1 MMKMKNKK
9 TAQFDAKEK
18 HLEFLNAAKKR
29 RRDEP
34 ILERSKPTKQ
44 VKPTILI
51 VCEGKNT
58 EPSYFEQFK
67 LSSATIKTVGKG
79 FNTVSLVKQAI
90 ALSKNGKYEKVWCVF
105 DADPKPENPKQ
116 ALNFN
121 AAVKMAT
128 TKGFGVAYSNQAFE
142 YWLILH
148 FEDHQGGAMNRED
161 YDKKINSYINKFGAN
176 YDGKGNKIVTEEFF
190 DLLMSIDE
198 KTKTE
203 RIDLAIV
210 RAERNYNKWDH
221 QNFANEESTTKV
233 FELVRELIS
242 YQ

>member
-1 MMKMKNKK
+1 MRMKNKRS
-9 TAQFDAKEK
+9 AQIEAKEK
-18 HLEFLNAAKKR
+18 HLVLLKAAKKR

-34 ILERSKPTKQ
+34 ILERGKPTKKE
-44 VKPTILI
+44 KPTILI
-51 VCEGKNT
+51 VCEGENT

-67 LSSATIKTVGKG
+67 LSLATIKTVGKG

-90 ALSKNGKYEKVWCVF
+90 SLSKKGNYEKVWCVF
-105 DADPKPENPKQ
+105 DADPKPDNPKQ
-116 ALNFN
+116 AQNFN

-128 TKGFGVAYSNQAFE
+128 ANGFGVAYSNQTFE
-142 YWLILH
+142 YWLLLH
-148 FEDHQGGAMNRED
+148 FEDHQGGSMDRSD
-161 YDKKINSYINKFGAN
+161 YEKKINSYINKLGVN
-176 YDGKGNKIVTEEFF
+176 YDGSGNKIVTEDFF

-210 RAERNYNKWDH
+210 RAERNYNQWSH
-221 QNFANEESTTKV
+221 HNPANEESTTRV